1 MNFATPNAAQ
11 NLCCYRNGPNAKHSA
26 ELPASLRQCFTAP
39 PLQGGQGG
47 SLPPWIFGDESLPP
61 GFPPWAQPGSAEGGA
76 SKTTQQAVSRSQ
88 IVQKQRGNA
97 CRDTKIP
104 QNFPAAPSGA
114 ANGLNPLILIFRSP
128 LRSTIPPWIFR
139 DESLP
144 PWIPPL
150 AQTLRKNT
158 DSVRDFTFGIQ

>member
-1 MNFATPNAAQ
+1 MS
-11 NLCCYRNGPNAKHSA
+11 LGR
-26 ELPASLRQCFTAP
+26 ASTSIECIPSGFIRICRVRSLHVSTSVSP
-39 PLQGGQGG
+39 
-47 SLPPWIFGDESLPP
+47 LPPCRGGRGGVSPPGFLETNRSPP

-128 LRSTIPPWIFR
+128 LRSTIPPLDFWRRISPPGF
-139 DESLP
+139 P
-144 PWIPPL
+144 PWPKPSEK
-150 AQTLRKNT
+150 TL
-158 DSVRDFTFGIQ
+158 D